1 MIGQTISHYRIMEKL
16 GGGGMGVVYKAE
28 DTKLKRIVAL
38 KFLPPE
44 LTLDAE
50 AKERFIHEA
59 QAASALDHPNICTI
73 YEVNETAEGQM
84 FIAMACYEG
93 QTLKPRIAQGPLP
106 VEQAISIAVQAA
118 QGLSEAHAHGIIHR
132 DIKPANIMLTARG
145 DVKIVDFGLA
155 KLSGATKVTKTG
167 STIGTI
173 AYMAPE
179 QLQGAQVDGR
189 ADIFS
194 LGVVLYE
201 MLAGTTPFHGDHE
214 AALMYSIVNEEPA
227 RLADKRAEIP
237 AELQRIVDKALAK
250 DPSKRYQKAEEMLA
264 ELRQLSGPETGLKS
278 KRIPVRA
285 SIFRRPAVISGT
297 VVVLALV
304 FYLAWPTIDT
314 MFAGSRKIPIAV
326 IPFENRTGDSQYD
339 WLRDAIPN
347 LLISSFENYPRLKV
361 MSWERLNDIL
371 KQIGQIDPRAI
382 DMGVGL
388 KICAMDSVRA
398 MITGGFSRLGEKFII
413 DLKVINVDDRS
424 ILDSARSEGQGQE
437 SIFGGQIDELS
448 AKVASGIGLPEQAI
462 ALQQSDSVEIPTS
475 SPEAYAYYL
484 RGKNEVE
491 RWLWPEARRSLSKAI
506 EYDSTFAG
514 AYRLLAAVIF
524 DSAKL
529 RRELLDKAKKYA
541 FKASRRERLWIDAAY
556 ERDRDKRHTILK
568 QIESEFPND
577 KEAYE
582 RLARDYRDKLQTQQ
596 AIEYCSR
603 ALKLDPYH
611 RQSLNDLGYIYIR
624 FTNELEKAMDCFRR
638 YSLASPGDPN
648 PLDSMGELYFYLG
661 KIDSAIMKYKELE
674 ELRRPGWPSQYRI
687 AYLYALKEDYGI
699 ALAWIDT
706 FQTHAAD
713 DVRRIEAHWWRAL
726 YLDQVGAPSKA
737 RRELDLGISRASL
750 PLSVTSYLSDPQ
762 MVGWMFRAKAL
773 LELKTGQIDA
783 ARKSANRFLDVAIKV
798 KWPRGYTPD
807 SMRYVG
813 YYELLSALIDLR
825 AGKIPLAESRME
837 KGKRII
843 LKVTEEERRKDGMSW
858 LNNPFYTEA
867 ELLLATGR
875 ADSVIAEWPKMPP
888 LSNLTD
894 FHLSTMTSLAYTN
907 QFLPRDGLAR
917 AYVMKGDA
925 DAAIQEYERITTFD
939 PTHWDRRLIHPLH
952 RYELAKL
959 YEKKGERE
967 KAIAQYERFLYL
979 WKNADR
985 DRPEP
990 KDAKARLARLAGKQ
1004 QTVGNRL

>member
-1 MIGQTISHYRIMEKL
+1 MEKL

-278 KRIPVRA
+278 KRVPVRA

-304 FYLAWPTIDT
+304 FYLAWPTIET

-398 MITGGFSRLGEKFII
+398 MITGGFSRYGDKFVI
-413 DLKVINVDDRS
+413 DLKVINIDDRS
-424 ILDSARSEGQGQE
+424 IVDSARSEGQGQE

-462 ALQQSDSVEIPTS
+462 AQQQSDSVEIPTS

-506 EYDSTFAG
+506 EYDSTFAS
-514 AYRLLAAVIF
+514 AYRLLAAAVRG
-524 DSAKL
+524 DAKL
-529 RRELLDKAKKYA
+529 RRDLLEKAKKYA
-541 FKASRRERLWIDAAY
+541 YKASRRERIWIDASY
-556 ERDRDKRHTILK
+556 ETDREKRYMILK

-577 KEAYE
+577 KSVYAS
-582 RLARDYRDKLQTQQ
+582 LAKYYGDTRQDQL
-596 AIEYCSR
+596 AIEHYKR
-603 ALKLDPYH
+603 ALSLDPNH
-611 RQSLNDLGYIYIR
+611 LMSLNELGYIYATR
-624 FTNELEKAMDCFRR
+624 TNELEKALDCFRR

-648 PLDSMGELYFYLG
+648 PLDSMGEMYFFLG
-661 KIDSAIMKYKELE
+661 KIDSAIIKYKEVEALH
-674 ELRRPGWPSQYRI
+674 RPGWPSEYRM
-687 AYLYALKEDYGI
+687 AYLYALKEDYTS
-699 ALAWIDT
+699 ALTWIDS
-706 FQTHAAD
+706 FQTRATP
-713 DVRRIEAHWWRAL
+713 DVRKIVAHWWRAL
-726 YLDQVGAPSKA
+726 YLDQLGSLTKA
-737 RRELDLGISRASL
+737 KREIDLGISKARF
-750 PLSVTSYLSDPQ
+750 PLTWTDGYTDPQ
-762 MVGWMFRAKAL
+762 LIACMYRAKAL
-773 LELKTGQIDA
+773 LELKAGQIDA
-783 ARKSANRFLDVAIKV
+783 ARGSARRYLNISKETAISFYV
-798 KWPRGYTPD
+798 PRGVVPD
-807 SMRYVG
+807 TMRHIG
-813 YYELLSALIDLR
+813 YYELLNALIDLR
-825 AGKIPLAESRME
+825 AGKLRSAEARIDR
-837 KGKRII
+837 GKRII
-843 LKVTEEERRKDGMSW
+843 LEWNEEEKKKTGMTYSTS
-858 LNNPFYTEA
+858 PFYTEA
-867 ELLLATGR
+867 EILLAAGK
-875 ADSVIAEWPKMPP
+875 ADSVIAEWPKIAP
-888 LSNLTD
+888 LSNLVD
-894 FHLSTMTSLAYTN
+894 FHLSFTTILAYTN
-907 QFLPRDGLAR
+907 QFLPRDALAR
-917 AYVMKGDA
+917 AYVAKGDLE
-925 DAAIQEYERITTFD
+925 AATKEYERITTFD

-959 YEKKGERE
+959 YEKKGEKE

-990 KDAKARLARLAGKQ
+990 KDAKARLARLASKQ
-1004 QTVGNRL
+1004 